1 LLRFHLPLICVVVVV
16 VVIVVDV
23 VEARSVL
30 IVLRA
35 AKVNLRSIHT
45 QLAFCRKKMK
55 KFDENVVLA
64 KKSEMRKI
72 QKSLELSFE
81 QTNCIIL
88 LHTLFP
94 KETQTQTPIYL
105 FCRSL

>member
-1 LLRFHLPLICVVVVV
+1 MCVVVVV

-64 KKSEMRKI
+64 KKKRNAKNSKI
-72 QKSLELSFE
+72 SRA
-81 QTNCIIL
+81 L
-88 LHTLFP
+88 L
-94 KETQTQTPIYL
+94 
-105 FCRSL
+105 

>member
-1 LLRFHLPLICVVVVV
+1 MCVVVVV

-45 QLAFCRKKMK
+45 ACCRKK
-55 KFDENVVLA
+55 
-64 KKSEMRKI
+64 
-72 QKSLELSFE
+72 
-81 QTNCIIL
+81 
-88 LHTLFP
+88 
-94 KETQTQTPIYL
+94 
-105 FCRSL
+105 

>member
-1 LLRFHLPLICVVVVV
+1 MCVVVVV

-64 KKSEMRKI
+64 KAKCEKF
-72 QKSLELSFE
+72 KNL
-81 QTNCIIL
+81 
-88 LHTLFP
+88 
-94 KETQTQTPIYL
+94 
-105 FCRSL
+105 

>member
-1 LLRFHLPLICVVVVV
+1 MCVVVVVVVV

-45 QLAFCRKKMK
+45 ACCRKK
-55 KFDENVVLA
+55 
-64 KKSEMRKI
+64 
-72 QKSLELSFE
+72 
-81 QTNCIIL
+81 
-88 LHTLFP
+88 
-94 KETQTQTPIYL
+94 
-105 FCRSL
+105 